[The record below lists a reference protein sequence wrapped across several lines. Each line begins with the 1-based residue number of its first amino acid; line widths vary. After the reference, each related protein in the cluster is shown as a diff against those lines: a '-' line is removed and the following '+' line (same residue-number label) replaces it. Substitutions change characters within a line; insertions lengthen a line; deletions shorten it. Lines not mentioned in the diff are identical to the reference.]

1 MVKMGLLKKMT
12 FIPNWKKINDECKD
26 IRMAIN
32 INNAMFEAATGGI
45 IILDNVHLLNPV
57 SLSFFLLSLLHLLT
71 CLLKK

>member
-1 MVKMGLLKKMT
+1 
-12 FIPNWKKINDECKD
+12 
-26 IRMAIN
+26 MAIN